1 MKFLKFI
8 FDIIPS
14 LNRLKAIDEVLHT
27 NNRGIVKRIDEGREL
42 LELLQEKCPGFL
54 EEHFWVEGWIES
66 NDRFLMDLATAAKKT
81 HLFKPKGMRPFPRPW
96 PGKA

>member
-1 MKFLKFI
+1 M
-8 FDIIPS
+8 
-14 LNRLKAIDEVLHT
+14 NRLKAIDEVLHT

-66 NDRFLMDLATAAKKT
+66 NDIFLMDLATAAQKT
-81 HLFKPKGMRPFPRPW
+81 NLFRLNEMRPFPRPW
-96 PGKA
+96 PGRLSDK